1 MCSVAATCEGLFSE
15 NTALRVECD
24 AQEAEIAQLRHFIQL
39 SVTKPDLYPS
49 PQRVTLNKGLNVF
62 PEKAW
67 QQLNNATPHVDDAV
81 VISALEEQ
89 LSNKNKQL
97 NACLQEIAELKK
109 CYKEN
114 TSGRTNTHDE
124 NTAHLLSQI
133 DFLHNEVERLE
144 QHVATVR
151 ADSTKVARSLAVE
164 FNEKL
169 DQKEKE
175 GRAITE
181 QFRTR
186 KRRGTEGEDLVVRC
200 KTLEN
205 QLAIALSEKNSL
217 LIEKNEYCTKIRK
230 LEATLKERRSEVSE
244 VQKMASHESVATG
257 IQIKSL
263 QEVIQVLSDE
273 RSSLQQQLAQLYSAL
288 NVDKIQ
294 AETQT
299 EKNLC
304 DTSTQVDLLRVAEK
318 ECQVNS
324 ITCSTDGGTQ
334 SVQSLT
340 HILELKC
347 TECDELR
354 ARIDD
359 LSSACRDALVT
370 AETMKKSLAEEI
382 ERRKFLSDDA
392 EKLSLQVRSLQQKCS
407 QQAANERELQARIN
421 HVEEQKQQ
429 LRINAMSIERD
440 KSGLEE
446 RLQQYQ
452 KDMEQLVANKNYS
465 NQQVGQL
472 ASENERLLDEVQ
484 RLHQHE
490 AQLAYSLKAKDG
502 ELREILS
509 AYQNAVKEAESQVGA
524 QRTIERELEATRATL
539 ASKEQRIIYLQEQL
553 NQMHHRDQ
561 QLSLDLQTFEY
572 ENSQLHRRLVQ
583 VEALTTQLEG
593 KCNELQQVSL
603 AKDRTSEELQQS
615 CAELSKQVV
624 LKENECMLLRHRSES
639 LQRDLARLQSVYETE
654 SHRLRELENA
664 NARLVVKGMISADSD
679 DRSNPLRAE
688 LDDTKE
694 TLREKSVAFQNL
706 QEQLRKEKDER
717 IKCMQELDDAQASLE
732 EALLS
737 KERLQQVV
745 LDQAATLSHLSQ

>member
-1 MCSVAATCEGLFSE
+1 MCSLADTCEGLSSE
-15 NTALRVECD
+15 NTALRVECE

-39 SVTKPDLYPS
+39 SVTKPDLYPGQ
-49 PQRVTLNKGLNVF
+49 QRVKLNKGLNVF

-67 QQLNNATPHVDDAV
+67 QQLNSETPHIDEAA
-81 VISALEEQ
+81 VISALQEQ
-89 LSNKNKQL
+89 LNTKNKQL
-97 NACLQEIAELKK
+97 SECLQEIADLKNCFK
-109 CYKEN
+109 DD
-114 TSGRTNTHDE
+114 TSGCTNTHDE

-133 DFLHNEVERLE
+133 NFLHNEVDRLE
-144 QHVATVR
+144 QQVATVR
-151 ADSTKVARSLAVE
+151 AEGAREARTLAGE

-175 GRAITE
+175 SRAATE
-181 QFRTR
+181 QPRAR
-186 KRRGTEGEDLVVRC
+186 KKRGTEGEDLVVRC

-217 LIEKNEYCTKIRK
+217 LIEKNEHCTRIRK

-244 VQKMASHESVATG
+244 VQKLASHESVATG
-257 IQIKSL
+257 IQIRSL

-273 RSSLQQQLAQLYSAL
+273 RSSLQKQLAQLRGGL
-288 NVDKIQ
+288 DVEKIH

-299 EKNLC
+299 EQNLL
-304 DTSTQVDLLRVAEK
+304 DASTQVDCLHVAEK

-324 ITCSTDGGTQ
+324 VTCSTDCGTQ
-334 SVQSLT
+334 SVQGLT
-340 HILELKC
+340 HMLELKC
-347 TECDELR
+347 TECDDLR
-354 ARIDD
+354 ARIDALTFAHREV
-359 LSSACRDALVT
+359 LSAAEVT
-370 AETMKKSLAEEI
+370 KNSLADEV

-392 EKLSLQVRSLQQKCS
+392 EKLSLQLRSLQQKCS
-407 QQAANERELQARIN
+407 QQAATERELQARITL
-421 HVEEQKQQ
+421 VEEQKQQ
-429 LRINAMSIERD
+429 LRMNSMSIERD

-472 ASENERLLDEVQ
+472 ANENERLLAEVQ
-484 RLHQHE
+484 RLHQRE

-509 AYQNAVKEAESQVGA
+509 AYQNAVKEAESQVEA

-539 ASKEQRIIYLQEQL
+539 ASKEQCIIYLQEQL

-583 VEALTTQLEG
+583 TEALITQLEA

-615 CAELSKQVV
+615 LAELSKQVA

-639 LQRDLARLQSVYETE
+639 LQRDLSRLQSVYEAE

-664 NARLVVKGMISADSD
+664 NARLIVRGMMSGDSD
-679 DRSNPLRAE
+679 NGPNPLHAE
-688 LDDTKE
+688 LEATKE
-694 TLREKSVAFQNL
+694 AVREKSVALQNI

-717 IKCMQELDDAQASLE
+717 AKCMQALDDVQASLE